1 MKKLIEEFKTKQIKR
16 YLDFHRVESKE
27 IERHVHVAR
36 IVLNESTRVAYACYA
51 INGDVAS
58 ITMFGTLDQKM
69 CPSKDLFKLLLIHIT
84 SQFPKVK
91 RIIAVCGTQN
101 HRMVKILNSLKFQVV
116 THVDSGEGRTDLIF
130 KLSEEN
136 EQTDDRKI
144 FNLFVDKVEK
154 EMGEC

>member
-1 MKKLIEEFKTKQIKR
+1 MKKIIEEFKTKHIKR

-27 IERHVHVAR
+27 IEKYVHVAR

-51 INGDVAS
+51 ISGDVAS

-69 CPSKDLFKLLLIHIT
+69 CPSKDLFKILLIHIT

-91 RIIAVCGTQN
+91 RIIAVCGAEN
-101 HRMVKILNSLKFQVV
+101 RRMVKILNSLKFQVI
-116 THVDSGEGRTDLIF
+116 THVDNGAGRTDLIF

-136 EQTDDRKI
+136 EQIDDRKA
-144 FNLFVDKVEK
+144 FDLFVNEVEK